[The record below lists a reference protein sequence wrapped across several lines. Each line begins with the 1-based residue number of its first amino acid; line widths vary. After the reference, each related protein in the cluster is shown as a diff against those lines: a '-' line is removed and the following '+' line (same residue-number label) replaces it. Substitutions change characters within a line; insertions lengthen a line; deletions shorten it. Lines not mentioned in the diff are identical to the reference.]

1 MTITHTHTHTCARAH
16 THRGVDKPST
26 RIFYSPRIILF
37 FVIVIWD
44 IFALQLKNS
53 IFPIDFH
60 GKSSEYLDLVTMQD
74 SIETEGQML
83 AVVWIVLYISLLLH
97 CRTMFKP
104 VGPMIHSIVSTISS
118 PLMLEYLV
126 ILMLTV
132 TAFSLSFNTT
142 FGRHLPGFTSLAQ
155 GWLSLWRMPFA
166 EEWTNLDLP
175 HPTGFSTFMSLFF
188 LLFAMILLN
197 LFIAIILNVYFEM
210 NEHSVKMWEERI
222 TVMLQ
227 SKVRKDKSLNTFHSI
242 LILIKWFIRW
252 YVRSVLYGHA
262 SFHSTN

>member
-1 MTITHTHTHTCARAH
+1 
-16 THRGVDKPST
+16 
-26 RIFYSPRIILF
+26 
-37 FVIVIWD
+37 
-44 IFALQLKNS
+44 
-53 IFPIDFH
+53 
-60 GKSSEYLDLVTMQD
+60 
-74 SIETEGQML
+74 
-83 AVVWIVLYISLLLH
+83 
-97 CRTMFKP
+97 
-104 VGPMIHSIVSTISS
+104 
-118 PLMLEYLV
+118 
-126 ILMLTV
+126 
-132 TAFSLSFNTT
+132 
-142 FGRHLPGFTSLAQ
+142 
-155 GWLSLWRMPFA
+155 
-166 EEWTNLDLP
+166 
-175 HPTGFSTFMSLFF
+175 MSLFF